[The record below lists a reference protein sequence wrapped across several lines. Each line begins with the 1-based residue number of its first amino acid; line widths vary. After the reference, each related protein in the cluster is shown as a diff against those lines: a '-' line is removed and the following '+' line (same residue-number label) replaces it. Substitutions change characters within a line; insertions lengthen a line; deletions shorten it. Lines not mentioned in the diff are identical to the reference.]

1 MTGPITTY
9 AEYLPYLSR
18 INRTDY
24 QDSGT
29 QGHLAALAR
38 PLDEL
43 ALKARTVMLARLIP
57 HAPEDA
63 LLLLGRERG
72 LRRYPGEPL
81 ATYRTRVLG
90 AWVYWE
96 KAGTLPGLA
105 EVLAQV
111 GFVGE
116 VVEHW
121 QDPDPEHWAEFSVRL
136 LPTAPLPAFPVASL
150 VDLLNELKPAHA
162 RLRYVYID
170 RGQHGWDE
178 GETWDSSEQWD
189 GSWDILY
196 AMEGI

>member
-1 MTGPITTY
+1 MSGYT
-9 AEYLPYLSR
+9 EYLARLSR
-18 INRTDY
+18 INAVDY
-24 QDSGT
+24 QDPGT
-29 QGHLAALAR
+29 QAHLRALAG

-43 ALKARTVMLARLIP
+43 VTRARTVMLARLIP

-81 ATYRTRVLG
+81 DTYRARVLG

-96 KAGTLPGLA
+96 QAGTLPGLQA
-105 EVLAQV
+105 VLRQV
-111 GFVGE
+111 GFTGE
-116 VVEHW
+116 VIEHFREADR
-121 QDPDPEHWAEFSVRL
+121 QHWAEFSVRL
-136 LPTAPLPAFPVASL
+136 SPAVPLPAFPVASL

-170 RGQHGWDE
+170 RGHARWDE
-178 GETWDSSEQWD
+178 GETWDDGERWD

>member
-1 MTGPITTY
+1 MTGY
-9 AEYLPYLSR
+9 ADFLARLSR
-18 INRTDY
+18 INPVDY

-29 QGHLAALAR
+29 QAHLRALAL

-43 ALKARTVMLARLIP
+43 VTRARTVLLARLIP

-63 LLLLGRERG
+63 LRLLGRERG

-81 ATYRTRVLG
+81 DTYRVRVLG

-96 KAGTLPGLA
+96 QAGTLPGLQA
-105 EVLAQV
+105 VLKQV
-111 GFVGE
+111 GFTGE
-116 VVEHW
+116 IVEHGLAG
-121 QDPDPEHWAEFSVRL
+121 DRDHWAEFSVRL
-136 LPTAPLPAFPVASL
+136 SPLAALPAFPVASL

-170 RGQHGWDE
+170 RGQHNWDE
-178 GETWDSSEQWD
+178 GETWDDAARWD